1 MGKKPLERATLVNIP
16 LTVALITYNRA
27 AYLKEAIQS
36 IFNQTYQDFEFL
48 ILDNGSTDETPQI
61 ILSLK
66 DDRIRYVRNAPGLSA
81 SFNWASAIKIARGEF
96 VIIPSDDDLLEP
108 QMLAE
113 QMKMLANNA
122 GMSAVWVNASIIDA
136 QGTIIQE
143 RIAAQ
148 EKDRIYPLGEYI
160 SRYPSDL
167 LWPHPSTIMFT
178 RKFFQERLISKT
190 YYDREASKKEVA
202 WEGGD
207 VLWPAMMNIKGSVGF
222 ISRPLYRCR
231 QHSAQGL
238 NSIDPATPVIKVY
251 EILESLSRK
260 TPQYAK
266 DKGVYSSYLARYRA
280 QREVIRCSSPKLTQ
294 ATLTKLKAIFDKA
307 TADTSA
313 HCDAF
318 LPLLPLALIL
328 SQNGYDVSAPWS
340 AAHPAVA
347 DRPLATRALL
357 AWAIGRNAGKNIF
370 SALPKNT
377 RIAILGTV
385 FISALLIHEARE
397 LGLHIECCL
406 DSNTTRQNKQFFGLA
421 IHPPSWLESHAD
433 KIDCVVLSSER
444 DQEASLQA
452 FIARYAP
459 SLNTVS
465 WKALVKNTTNT
476 EHKKNGGIQ

>member
-1 MGKKPLERATLVNIP
+1 MTIP

-27 AYLKEAIQS
+27 GYLQEAIRS
-36 IFNQTYQDFEFL
+36 ILDQTYRDFEFL

-61 ILSLK
+61 VLSLK
-66 DDRIRYVRNAPGLSA
+66 DDRVRYVRNAPGLSA

-113 QMKMLANNA
+113 QMKMLTNNA

-207 VLWPAMMNIKGSVGF
+207 VLWPAMMNIKGSIGF

-238 NSIDPATPVIKVY
+238 NGIDPATPVIKVY
-251 EILESLSRK
+251 EILKSLSNK

-266 DKGVYSSYLARYRA
+266 DKDVFESYLARYKA
-280 QREVIRCSSPKLTQ
+280 QREVIRTSSPEFPR
-294 ATLTKLKAIFDKA
+294 ATIARLKALFDKA
-307 TADTSA
+307 AANIDPKSY
-313 HCDAF
+313 AF
-318 LPLLPLALIL
+318 YPLLPLALIL
-328 SQNGYDVSAPWS
+328 AHHGYDVCRPLS
-340 AAHPAVA
+340 AAPPVVS
-347 DRPLATRALL
+347 DCPRATRALL
-357 AWAIGRNAGKNIF
+357 AWAIQRNAGRNILA
-370 SALPKNT
+370 SLPRNT

-385 FISALLIHEARE
+385 FIAALLIHEARE
-397 LGLHIECCL
+397 LGLHVECCL
-406 DSNTTRQNKQFFGLA
+406 DSNTTRQNHRLLGLP
-421 IHPPSWLESHAD
+421 IHPPNWLQSHASE
-433 KIDCVVLSSER
+433 IDCIVFSSER
-444 DQEASLQA
+444 DQEDSLLA
-452 FIARYAP
+452 FSKNYAP
-459 SLNTVS
+459 SVDTIS
-465 WKALVKNTTNT
+465 WKDLAENR
-476 EHKKNGGIQ
+476 GRRCQ

>member
-1 MGKKPLERATLVNIP
+1 MGKKSHESATLVNIP

-27 AYLKEAIQS
+27 GYLKEAIQS
-36 IFNQTYQDFEFL
+36 IFNQTYRDFEFL

-61 ILSLK
+61 VLSLK

-113 QMKMLANNA
+113 QMSMLASNA
-122 GMSAVWVNASIIDA
+122 GMTAVWVNASIIDA
-136 QGTIIQE
+136 RGTIIQE
-143 RIAAQ
+143 RLASQ
-148 EKDRIYPLGEYI
+148 ESDRIYPLGEYI

-178 RKFFQERLISKT
+178 RRFFQERLIGKT
-190 YYDREASKKEVA
+190 YYDREASRKEVA

-207 VLWPAMMNIKGSVGF
+207 VLWPAMMNIRGSVGF
-222 ISRPLYRCR
+222 IGKPLYRCR

-251 EILESLSRK
+251 EILESLSRR

-266 DKGVYSSYLARYRA
+266 DKGVFGSYLARYRA
-280 QREVIRCSSPKLTQ
+280 QREVIRTSSSPKLSRG
-294 ATLTKLKAIFDKA
+294 TLAKLKSLFDKA
-307 TADTSA
+307 AADIPA
-313 HCDAF
+313 HSDAF
-318 LPLLPLALIL
+318 YPLLPLALIL
-328 SQNGYDVSAPWS
+328 SQNGYDAC
-340 AAHPAVA
+340 
-347 DRPLATRALL
+347 RPLAAAPPAASGRPPATRALL
-357 AWAIGRNAGKNIF
+357 AWAGRRNAGENILA
-370 SALPKNT
+370 ALPGNT

-397 LGLHIECCL
+397 LGLHIECCI
-406 DSNTTRQNKQFFGLA
+406 DSNTTRQNRQFFGLP
-421 IHPPSWLESHAD
+421 IHPPAWLQSHAD
-433 KIDCVVLSSER
+433 EIDCVVFSSER

-452 FIARYAP
+452 FIGRYAP
-459 SLNTVS
+459 SLCTVS
-465 WKALVKNTTNT
+465 WKTLAENSDTKQNTVKF
-476 EHKKNGGIQ
+476 Q